1 MPSSSPSWSSSWLCA
16 RKGCSARGRSDHGR
30 RASALSINPPRSGAR
45 VPELGSLL
53 RRLRADHG
61 ADAEGGTR
69 ELWIVAALGITVLAL
84 LPFFAELGT
93 LLLVQQALYLGLL
106 ALSLNLLVNTTG
118 LVSFGHAMFFAFG
131 AYLVAVPYAKLDWS
145 PLLGLA
151 LTPVIGAVAGI
162 VIGLVVLRGAELY
175 FALLT
180 LGVSQLVWAT
190 AHGWQSLTGGTNG
203 TTGVFGPQILS
214 PFLHP
219 NNLYWFIFGVT
230 ALCALLLYIVTRSP
244 FGDALRGIRE
254 NRRRAAF
261 VGLPVKRYELAAFAL
276 AGVFGAIA
284 GGLAVVGE
292 TQISSAQVDWTRSA
306 LALIVVLIGGIR
318 YFLGPFAGA
327 IFYIFVFDYIIER
340 TVLWDSVLGI
350 VVLVVALALPGGL
363 VGLIDGLAR
372 QGKLLVALARGR
384 RRPAA
389 PRSAS
394 GDDAVHLPAA
404 TLPDENELVAD
415 GDARPILLDVRG
427 LTKRFG
433 GLVAV
438 KDATLAVRQGTIH
451 AVIGP
456 NGAGK
461 TTLFNLITGL
471 MKPDDGNVMLDGRDI
486 TATAPWRLVK
496 RGIGRSFQQTSLFWS
511 LSAITNVTLAQS
523 AAQGATRRFYGGH
536 PRNVQRRSS
545 ELLDRVGL
553 APFAA
558 TTASELSHGDQ
569 RSLEIATA
577 LAVESRLL
585 LLDEPTAG
593 LSPAETTTAVALIKK
608 LAQEQHLTVLFVEHD
623 MEVVFRVADRI
634 TVLHR
639 GTVLAEGTPPEIRAN
654 PEVQHAYLGD
664 FEEDQAA
671 S

>member
-1 MPSSSPSWSSSWLCA
+1 VQ
-16 RKGCSARGRSDHGR
+16 GRSDLDAETSPLSTGTR
-30 RASALSINPPRSGAR
+30 RFGVRAADF
-45 VPELGSLL
+45 GSLV
-53 RRLRADHG
+53 RQLRAEQGVQEAG
-61 ADAEGGTR
+61 AR
-69 ELWIVAALGITVLAL
+69 ELWVLAGIGIALLGL
-84 LPFFAELGT
+84 LPFFVELST

-118 LVSFGHAMFFAFG
+118 LISFGHAMFFAFG

-145 PLLGLA
+145 PLWGLA
-151 LTPVIGAVAGI
+151 LTPVIGAVAGL

-203 TTGVFGPQILS
+203 TTGVFGPEFLS
-214 PFLHP
+214 PFLNP
-219 NNLYWFIFGVT
+219 NNLYWFIFGIAAFCT
-230 ALCALLLYIVTRSP
+230 LLLYVVTRSP

-276 AGVFGAIA
+276 AGIFGAVA

-292 TQISSAQVDWTRSA
+292 TQISSGQVNWTRSA
-306 LALIVVLIGGIR
+306 LALIVALIGGIR

-327 IFYIFVFDYIIER
+327 IFYIFVFDYIIAR
-340 TVLWDSVLGI
+340 TVLWDTVLGI
-350 VVLVVALALPGGL
+350 VVLVVALALPGGI
-363 VGLIDGLAR
+363 VGLIH
-372 QGKLLVALARGR
+372 LVAAQGTVLVGRARGR
-384 RRPAA
+384 RRPAVRGA
-389 PRSAS
+389 PPA
-394 GDDAVHLPAA
+394 DEEAVHLPAA
-404 TLPDENELVAD
+404 VLPAATDDAGED
-415 GDARPILLDVRG
+415 GAGPVVLDVEG
-427 LTKRFG
+427 VTKRFG
-433 GLVAV
+433 GLIAV
-438 KDATLAVRQGTIH
+438 EDATLAVRQGTIH

-461 TTLFNLITGL
+461 TTLFNVVTGL
-471 MKPDDGNVMLDGRDI
+471 LKPDEGRVILEGEDI
-486 TATAPWRLVK
+486 SAMAPWRLVK
-496 RGIGRSFQQTSLFWS
+496 RGLGRSFQQASLFWS
-511 LSAITNVTLAQS
+511 LSAITNVTLARS
-523 AAQGATRRFYGGH
+523 AVQGGTRRFSGRH
-536 PRNVQRRSS
+536 PPEVRARAY

-553 APFAA
+553 AGFADVA
-558 TTASELSHGDQ
+558 ASELSHGDQ

-593 LSPAETTTAVALIKK
+593 LSPAETTAAVALIKK
-608 LAQEQHLTVLFVEHD
+608 LAQEEHLTVLFVEHD
-623 MEVVFRVADRI
+623 MEVVFGIADRI

-639 GTVLAEGTPPEIRAN
+639 GTVLAEGTPTEIRAN
-654 PEVQHAYLGD
+654 PEVRRAYLGA
-664 FEEDQAA
+664 FEESQAA